1 MLWRCHV
8 SSKQVHTKRAR
19 PKARAPLHAGLVT
32 LSVGSILGAL
42 VGLLL
47 LLLRRQLGQA
57 FTDDPAVLAVSRL
70 QTALRILSRVL
81 VQGAEHPAVVSV
93 SSLP

>member
-1 MLWRCHV
+1 MG
-8 SSKQVHTKRAR
+8 T
-19 PKARAPLHAGLVT
+19 
-32 LSVGSILGAL
+32 L

-47 LLLRRQLGQA
+47 LLLRRELGQA

-70 QTALRILSRVL
+70 NMLFRIM
-81 VQGAEHPAVVSV
+81 VQGAEDPAVILV